1 MIFYRFPVEKRHD
14 SFIYFSLQKKEQFL
28 SGKPPKKCWEELSK
42 EMAQY
47 KYKVTASQ
55 CASKLASLKRT
66 YKNIK
71 DHNSRSGN
79 KRRNWQFYEVCCKL
93 IMLMMLFNYLYLYQ
107 YISICY

>member
-1 MIFYRFPVEKRHD
+1 MTLL
-14 SFIYFSLQKKEQFL
+14 FISLYKKKEQFL

-93 IMLMMLFNYLYLYQ
+93 IMLMNYLTIYIC
-107 YISICY
+107 ISIFLYVINDNNLSSSM

>member
-1 MIFYRFPVEKRHD
+1 VEKRHD
-14 SFIYFSLQKKEQFL
+14 SFIHFSIQKKEQLFL

-42 EMAQY
+42 GMAQH

-79 KRRNWQFYEVCCKL
+79 KKRNWQFYEVRWK
-93 IMLMMLFNYLYLYQ
+93 INFVNELFNDLYLYQ
-107 YISICY
+107 HISICY